1 MKNKLCCDGVNNLKK
16 ICMVSTTH
24 ILMDSRIY
32 YKEAI
37 SLKIMDMMLLVY
49 MLEEKIQVASQ
60 RRA

>member
-1 MKNKLCCDGVNNLKK
+1 MKK